1 MCRFVSRRIFGGKR
15 RHRVL
20 QRTCCC
26 NKRRFRH
33 SAFDQFRRDGQHHTS
48 GNKNAPDAGAFR
60 AYAES
65 PLYLVL
71 DDDVPLVPEPED
83 DDGELELLLSPPVR
97 LLPLD
102 PVLLPLNPLLL
113 PDDPAP

>member
-1 MCRFVSRRIFGGKR
+1 
-15 RHRVL
+15 
-20 QRTCCC
+20 
-26 NKRRFRH
+26 
-33 SAFDQFRRDGQHHTS
+33 
-48 GNKNAPDAGAFR
+48 
-60 AYAES
+60 
-65 PLYLVL
+65 L